1 MRIGDIVQ
9 TYDKRMGVVVDK
21 VSGTDLYAVR
31 MGKNEDG
38 LEEVEYLYE
47 NEIKEC
53 SLLERVLYW
62 LTRRMS
68 RWMK

>member
-1 MRIGDIVQ
+1 MNMKIGDIVQ
-9 TYDKRMGVVVDK
+9 TYDERMGIVVDN
-21 VSGTDLYAVR
+21 VSALDLYGVS

-47 NEIKEC
+47 NEVKDC

-62 LTRRMS
+62 LTRRLEEE
-68 RWMK
+68 

>member
-1 MRIGDIVQ
+1 MKIGDIVQ
-9 TYDKRMGVVVDK
+9 TYDERMGIVVDN
-21 VSGTDLYAVR
+21 VSALDLYGVS

-47 NEIKEC
+47 NEVKDC

-62 LTRRMS
+62 LTRRLEEE
-68 RWMK
+68 